1 MRRRLTIA
9 VVALVAGALV
19 VAGLGTLLLIRRSA
33 RNEARTELVR
43 QATAIA
49 EQADAASANNLAVLR
64 RAMQL
69 EGAVVV
75 AIGPGGRSRD
85 PLPSGV
91 TEADLDVVRLRAG
104 EVVTG
109 GRGNLVFAAAPV
121 VRPRAVLAVVLTQR
135 VGGGESRA
143 GAYLLLTGAASLTVA
158 ALVAGGLARR
168 ITRPLETAEAAT
180 RRIAA
185 GDLAARVPVP
195 DDTDPEAASLA
206 RSINTMAAALARSQ
220 GLERQFLM
228 SVSHDLRTPLTSI
241 RGFAEAISDGTAT
254 DTSRA
259 ARVIAA
265 ESRRLERLVGDLL
278 DLAKLDARQFSLHP
292 RPIDVCEVV
301 RETAEGF
308 ERSAADAGVDIDVR
322 VPDHAL
328 IADADPDRLAQI
340 VANLVENGLKFAA
353 TRIEVTAAPV
363 GDGALIAV
371 TDDGTGI
378 PADDL
383 PRVFERLYQSTR
395 TPARQLGS
403 GLGLA
408 IVAELVAAMGGR
420 VEAMSRAEGGTRF
433 AVSLSGSSSSSASS
447 STS

>member
-33 RNEARTELVR
+33 RDEARRELVR
-43 QATAIA
+43 QAGAIA
-49 EQADAASANNLAVLR
+49 EQADAANANLAVLR

-75 AIGPGGRSRD
+75 AVGPRGRSLD
-85 PLPSGV
+85 PLPSGLS
-91 TEADLDVVRLRAG
+91 EADLDVGRLRGG
-104 EVVTG
+104 EVVG
-109 GRGNLVFAAAPV
+109 GTRGNLVFAAAPV
-121 VRPRAVLAVVLTQR
+121 IRPRAVLAVVLTQR
-135 VGGGESRA
+135 TGGGERRA
-143 GAYLLLTGAASLTVA
+143 GAYLLLTGGASLAVA
-158 ALVAGGLARR
+158 ALVAGALARR
-168 ITRPLETAEAAT
+168 MTRPLEAAEAAT
-180 RRIAA
+180 GRIAA
-185 GDLAARVPVP
+185 GDLTARVPVP
-195 DDTDPEAASLA
+195 DDSDPEAASLA
-206 RSINTMAAALARSQ
+206 RSINTMAATLARSQ

-241 RGFAEAISDGTAT
+241 RGFAEAISDGTAS
-254 DTSRA
+254 DTPRA

-278 DLAKLDARQFSLHP
+278 DLAKLDARQFSLHA
-292 RPIDVCEVV
+292 RPVDVCEIV
-301 RETAEGF
+301 RETADGF
-308 ERSAADAGVDIDVR
+308 ERSAEDAGIAVDVR

-328 IADADPDRLAQI
+328 VADVDPDRLAQV
-340 VANLVENGLKFAA
+340 VANLVENGLKFAVS
-353 TRIEVTAAPV
+353 RIEVTTAA
-363 GDGALIAV
+363 DGQGAIIAV
-371 TDDGTGI
+371 TDDGPGI
-378 PADDL
+378 PSDEL

-395 TPARQLGS
+395 TPARQVGS

-420 VEAMSRAEGGTRF
+420 VDARSGADGGTRF
-433 AVSLSGSSSSSASS
+433 TVALSGASSSSAAS